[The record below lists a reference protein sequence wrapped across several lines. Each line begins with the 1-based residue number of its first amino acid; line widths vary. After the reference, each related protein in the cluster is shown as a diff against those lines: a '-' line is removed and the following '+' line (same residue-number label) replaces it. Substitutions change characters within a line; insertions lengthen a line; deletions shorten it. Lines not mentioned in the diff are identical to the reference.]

1 MWLFHY
7 VWKLIISISVCLFSV
22 VVLSACQ
29 NPENVIPSNSET
41 TTISSLTTE
50 IQVDGAVGKLSGVLY
65 RPELS
70 SGDKTS
76 LVILMHGFMSDKNDR
91 IITTLASEL
100 QKKHIAFIRFDFN
113 GHGDSEGDFQNMTVS
128 SEIAD
133 ARKIFDY
140 ARQLDFADDIIL
152 LGHSQGGVV
161 ASMLAGELGAENVAS
176 TILMAPA
183 AVLKDNALDG
193 IMFGVRFNPVD
204 IPEYISLFN
213 RRVGHEYLKE
223 AQTLPIYETA
233 SQYTGP
239 VCIIHGTSDEIVPY
253 SYGVKYTDVFENA
266 VLHLIENENH
276 AFFKK
281 LDEAKN
287 IAIEFIEGVEYQ

>member
-1 MWLFHY
+1 MRLFHY

-22 VVLSACQ
+22 VVLSACH

-100 QKKHIAFIRFDFN
+100 QNKHIAFIRFDFN

-140 ARQLDFADDIIL
+140 ARQLDFVDDILL

-193 IMFGVRFNPVD
+193 IMFGVRFNPAD

-239 VCIIHGTSDEIVPY
+239 VCIIHGTLDEIVPY
-253 SYGVKYTDVFENA
+253 SYGVKYKDVFENA

-276 AFFKK
+276 AFSKK

>member
-1 MWLFHY
+1 MRLFHY

-22 VVLSACQ
+22 VVLSACH
-29 NPENVIPSNSET
+29 NPENVIPSSSET

-133 ARKIFDY
+133 AKKIFDY
-140 ARQLDFADDIIL
+140 ARQLDFVDDILL

-223 AQTLPIYETA
+223 VQTLLIYETA

-239 VCIIHGTSDEIVPY
+239 VCVIHGTSDEIVPY
-253 SYGVKYTDVFENA
+253 SYGVKYKDVFENA

-276 AFFKK
+276 AFSKK

>member
-1 MWLFHY
+1 MRLFHY

-22 VVLSACQ
+22 VVLSACH

-133 ARKIFDY
+133 AKKIFDY
-140 ARQLDFADDIIL
+140 ARQLDFVDDILL

-213 RRVGHEYLKE
+213 RRVGHEYLEE

-253 SYGVKYTDVFENA
+253 SYGVKYKDVFENA
-266 VLHLIENENH
+266 VLRLIENENH
-276 AFFKK
+276 AFSKK

>member
-1 MWLFHY
+1 MRLFHY

-22 VVLSACQ
+22 VVLSACH

-76 LVILMHGFMSDKNDR
+76 LAILMHGFMSDKNDR

-113 GHGDSEGDFQNMTVS
+113 GHGDSEGDFQNMTLS

-133 ARKIFDY
+133 AKKIFDY
-140 ARQLDFADDIIL
+140 ARQLDFVDDILL

-161 ASMLAGELGAENVAS
+161 ASMLAG
-176 TILMAPA
+176 
-183 AVLKDNALDG
+183 
-193 IMFGVRFNPVD
+193 
-204 IPEYISLFN
+204 
-213 RRVGHEYLKE
+213 
-223 AQTLPIYETA
+223 
-233 SQYTGP
+233 
-239 VCIIHGTSDEIVPY
+239 
-253 SYGVKYTDVFENA
+253 
-266 VLHLIENENH
+266 
-276 AFFKK
+276 
-281 LDEAKN
+281 
-287 IAIEFIEGVEYQ
+287 

>member
-1 MWLFHY
+1 MRLFHY

-22 VVLSACQ
+22 VVLSACH

-76 LVILMHGFMSDKNDR
+76 LAILMHGFMSDKNDR

-113 GHGDSEGDFQNMTVS
+113 GHGDSEGDFQNMTLS

-133 ARKIFDY
+133 AKKIFDY
-140 ARQLDFADDIIL
+140 ARQLDFVDDILL

-161 ASMLAGELGAENVAS
+161 ASMLAGELGAENVVS

-253 SYGVKYTDVFENA
+253 SYGVKYRDVFENA

-276 AFFKK
+276 AFSKK

>member
-1 MWLFHY
+1 MRLFHY

-22 VVLSACQ
+22 VVLSACH

-100 QKKHIAFIRFDFN
+100 QNKHIAFIRFDFN

-140 ARQLDFADDIIL
+140 ARQLDFVDDILL

-193 IMFGVRFNPVD
+193 IMFGVRFNPAD

-253 SYGVKYTDVFENA
+253 SYGVKYKDVFENA
-266 VLHLIENENH
+266 VLHLIENEKH
-276 AFFKK
+276 AFSKK